1 MSEHEQNKPLG
12 ESARVLRCDEWEN
25 LLADA
30 LDGTLSAADAAAFT
44 RHQRE
49 CALCAQM
56 LKETEQGR
64 SWMKYLAVEP
74 EVPTDLLKK
83 ILARTSGGLQP
94 GVAVPAISLPA
105 RPAWHRVMLPALRQ
119 VMELRLMMTV
129 AMAFFSIALTLNLAG
144 IKLTDLR
151 AADFQPSRLRANITR
166 QYYSTNEQVTK
177 YYKNLRLV
185 YEMESRVRELRR
197 TTDTEPAPSPQ
208 PTPKPRA
215 RDGSGSPSSKV
226 PKGQEVPPATDNSP
240 RQSRRNAPPAE
251 IVPAGFA
258 PARRSG
264 ELQKQVFRT
273 LSSATEDQTRI
284 SCHATLDVAA
294 CAVFVAE
301 SRMIFGNA
309 TGFHRKSGETRI
321 SCHATLD
328 VAACAVPVGRDHMR
342 FATATKFRRKSGP
355 AQRSLV

>member
-1 MSEHEQNKPLG
+1 MSEREQNKPLG

-30 LDGTLSAADAAAFT
+30 LDGTLSAADAAAFS
-44 RHQRE
+44 RHHRE
-49 CALCAQM
+49 CVLCAQM

-74 EVPTDLLKK
+74 EVPADLLQK

-105 RPAWHRVMLPALRQ
+105 RRPAWHRVMLPAVRQ
-119 VMELRLMMTV
+119 VMEPRLMMTV

-144 IKLTDLR
+144 VKLTDLR
-151 AADFQPSRLRANITR
+151 ASDFQPSRLRANITR

-197 TTDTEPAPSPQ
+197 TTDTEPAPSPRQ
-208 PTPKPRA
+208 TPKPPA
-215 RDGSGSPSSKV
+215 RDGSGTPSSTV

-251 IVPAGFA
+251 MVPAGFA
-258 PARRSG
+258 PAGRPGRFDK
-264 ELQKQVFRT
+264 EVFGAFPFT
-273 LSSATEDQTRI
+273 SENQTRM
-284 SCHATLDVAA
+284 SCHATLDIAA
-294 CAVFVAE
+294 CAAFVTE
-301 SRMIFGNA
+301 SRM
-309 TGFHRKSGETRI
+309 
-321 SCHATLD
+321 
-328 VAACAVPVGRDHMR
+328 R
-342 FATATKFRRKSGP
+342 FANATKFHRKSGP

>member
-1 MSEHEQNKPLG
+1 MSEREQNKPLG

-44 RHQRE
+44 RHHRE
-49 CALCAQM
+49 CVLCAQM

-105 RPAWHRVMLPALRQ
+105 RPAWHRVMLPAIRQ
-119 VMELRLMMTV
+119 VMEPRLMMTV

-144 IKLTDLR
+144 VKVTDLR
-151 AADFQPSRLRANITR
+151 AQDFQPSRLRANITR

-208 PTPKPRA
+208 QTPKPPA
-215 RDGSGSPSSKV
+215 RDGSGSPSSTV
-226 PKGQEVPPATDNSP
+226 PKGQQVPPATDNSP
-240 RQSRRNAPPAE
+240 RQSRRNTPPAE
-251 IVPAGFA
+251 MVPAGFA
-258 PARRSG
+258 PAGRRG
-264 ELQKQVFRT
+264 KLQKEVFRALPST
-273 LSSATEDQTRI
+273 TEDQARI
-284 SCHATLDVAA
+284 SCQVAPDIATCAA
-294 CAVFVAE
+294 FVRE
-301 SRMIFGNA
+301 SRMRFANA
-309 TGFHRKSGETRI
+309 TKFHRKAG
-321 SCHATLD
+321 
-328 VAACAVPVGRDHMR
+328 
-342 FATATKFRRKSGP
+342 K